1 MSEIKVVT
9 KEEFAKNLK
18 YYYKLKG
25 CSQKEIAEYVG
36 VSTGTVCDW
45 TKGRSYPRMDKIQKL
60 AEFLDCKKS
69 DLIEERSLENE
80 YYISTVTRELYDEL
94 LKNPQAVELFRKLS
108 KLSPEEIE
116 IINSLVDKFS
126 KEDK

>member
-1 MSEIKVVT
+1 MNEIKVVT

-18 YYYKLKG
+18 YHYKRKGLK
-25 CSQKEIAEYVG
+25 QTEIASYVG
-36 VSTGTVCDW
+36 VSTGTVSDW
-45 TKGRSYPRMDKIQKL
+45 CHGRSYPRMDKVQKL
-60 AEFLDCKKS
+60 AELLDCKKS

-80 YYISTVTRELYDEL
+80 YYISRVTMDLYNEL
-94 LKNPQAVELFRKLS
+94 LENPHAVELYRKIL

-116 IINSLVDKFS
+116 IINALVDKFT